1 MVKTTTAVP
10 RTEAGVTKSRLWV
23 RPVRVIAVLAA
34 MVAIPYA
41 ALAAWC
47 GSPKLANRFLA
58 GERLFVESESDT
70 IRTDGQHPTLIRRY
84 VIRNT
89 GFDRVKIVGCTSS

>member
-1 MVKTTTAVP
+1 MMLMKTGNSTDC
-10 RTEAGVTKSRLWV
+10 
-23 RPVRVIAVLAA
+23 
-34 MVAIPYA
+34 YA
-41 ALAAWC
+41 ALAVWC
-47 GSPKLANRFLA
+47 GSPERANRFFA

-70 IRTDGQHPTLIRRY
+70 IRTEGKLPTLIRRY